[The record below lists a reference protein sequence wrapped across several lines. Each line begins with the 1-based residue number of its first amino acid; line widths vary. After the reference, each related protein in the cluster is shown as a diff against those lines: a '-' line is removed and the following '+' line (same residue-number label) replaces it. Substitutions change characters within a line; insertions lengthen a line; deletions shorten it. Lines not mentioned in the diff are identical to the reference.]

1 MAEDQKYDN
10 LPTIQINIYIRER
23 LAQYY
28 DKVKGAYQ
36 DILEILDLGI
46 DFNECCPICKGK
58 GCPEFIGYYYRKV
71 IDEKGI
77 LFRDFPIARY
87 LCRRNK
93 KTFSLLPYQLVPY
106 SRYSIPLIIKALEKK
121 YTECL
126 SIRQLQDYLAGFGR
140 DDILSISHGEL
151 SWFRRLIIGAVNKI
165 KGSKYY
171 PLFEEETKN
180 KAQDADLLIGFI
192 EFTKV
197 FECLKFEPP
206 IRGPCAL
213 GYDFYLNGGGYLRGA
228 HFLFGTPS
236 QFRAKR

>member
-1 MAEDQKYDN
+1 M
-10 LPTIQINIYIRER
+10 IIYIKES

-28 DKVKGAYQ
+28 EKVKESYQ
-36 DILEILDLGI
+36 DFLEILDLDI
-46 DFNECCPICKGK
+46 DFSGCCPICG
-58 GCPEFIGYYYRKV
+58 GRDCPEFIGYYYRKA
-71 IDEKGI
+71 IDEEGT
-77 LFRDFPIARY
+77 LFQDFPIARY
-87 LCRRNK
+87 LCRRDK

-106 SRYSIPLIIKALEKK
+106 SRYSIALIIKTLEKK

-126 SIRQLQDYLAGFGR
+126 SIIQLQDYLAGFREGS
-140 DDILSISHGEL
+140 ILSISHGEFA
-151 SWFRRLIIGAVNKI
+151 WFRRLIIGAVNKI

-180 KAQDADLLIGFI
+180 ITADKDLLLRFI
-192 EFTKV
+192 EFAKV

-236 QFRAKR
+236 QFRIKR